1 VLLVGSPDLGSDWKI
16 LLLTQCKPH
25 FLLISQLDEQYNV
38 IKRAGLSSDIN
49 KIVFV
54 NLQE

>member
-1 VLLVGSPDLGSDWKI
+1 MLLVGSPDLGSDWKI
-16 LLLTQCKPH
+16 LLLTQCKSH
-25 FLLISQLDEQYNV
+25 FLLISQRDEQYNV